1 MNVNEKILDTIIG
14 DAVDIQRYEA
24 TVQRQ
29 ILKQLKDLEGQIVT
43 ELKNSNV
50 ITAVRKQT
58 QDKRLTAL
66 LKKTRNS
73 IGTAYKAISK
83 SQTVILSE
91 VAELSELQTVNA
103 INKSIKADLAS
114 SSMSRNTLNAIASNT
129 LIEGSPTKQW
139 WSRKAIQFQ
148 NKFEDTVRMG
158 MMQGQTTDNI
168 VRSLIGTKVNKY
180 KDGALTP
187 QYRGAEA
194 VTRSSIQTV
203 ANTARLDTYQNNS
216 DIIKGIEWSS
226 TFDNRTSQI
235 CMALDGLQWDMN
247 YNPIGHSKAFV
258 GSTAHWNC
266 RSTQVP
272 ITKSWEE
279 LGSKVKVEVPVSTR
293 ASMDGQVAGGKNYE
307 QWLGTKSKAFQ
318 VEVLGVEKQKL
329 WKAGKIG
336 FTDLVNQRG
345 NPLTLAE
352 LQNKIKKPVK
362 VVKLQ
367 PVVKPI
373 PKPKPKLVTTK
384 DIQTSLTIQLAK
396 NAKDSRYILDE
407 DGVPLTRYR
416 ARRKKKGLSHAE
428 SKRADFKAQL
438 DGLTNEAAELIKI
451 SIDEATAIVNKLGIQ
466 GIRGVVPNIKAG
478 NSIASMG
485 DGVMSFSKKWF
496 NKVSSTAT
504 IKELE
509 GQIKNIIKQKD
520 ALKAEMVLKRAKYEK
535 LRNIPNRTVGEQLDM
550 QKAIKEYNATVASFN
565 KLADTNVTEILALKK
580 QKISKWKF
588 GDDIDARPWT
598 VNGYVSN
605 SGLDQMRTIVFHE
618 FGHHVHNN
626 FLVNSIKSF
635 KKPPLEGVLESLW
648 YNKDLTKS
656 LSSKYQ
662 KTNSK
667 EWFAENFA
675 IYNMGRKDLVDPI
688 LKDLIDKITAS
699 SFKNEDDLYKWLKDF
714 SGKKPFFDERGF

>member
-373 PKPKPKLVTTK
+373 PKPKTTAT
-384 DIQTSLTIQLAK
+384 IQNALSLTIAK
-396 NAKDSRYILDE
+396 NAQDARYLKSST
-407 DGVPLTRYR
+407 GYPLTRYR
-416 ARRKKKGLSHAE
+416 RQTSGQVDLS
-428 SKRADFKAQL
+428 
-438 DGLTNEAAELIKI
+438 GLT
-451 SIDEATAIVNKLGIQ
+451 DEASIIFDDSLKIAQGWLNKLNIQ
-466 GIRGVVPNIKAG
+466 GIRWIGSTGRAKA
-478 NSIASMG
+478 IAMMG
-485 DGVMSFSKKWF
+485 DGNFYFSKKYF
-496 NKVSSTAT
+496 NQYAVKGEAKLKKLAEESTKKT
-504 IKELE
+504 EKIKKELDKAKDKWFDSSGVE
-509 GQIKNIIKQKD
+509 QI
-520 ALKAEMVLKRAKYEK
+520 ALR
-535 LRNIPNRTVGEQLDM
+535 
-550 QKAIKEYNATVASFN
+550 KEYVKLINKYNRSLKNNVNAKNYNFFISS
-565 KLADTNVTEILALKK
+565 
-580 QKISKWKF
+580 QKVNLWKV
-588 GDDIDARPWT
+588 GDDLSDRPWT
-598 VNGYVSN
+598 ADLYFKGGDLRMQSTV
-605 SGLDQMRTIVFHE
+605 LHE
-618 FGHHVHNN
+618 FGHQIHQQFGLTVSNYRT
-626 FLVNSIKSF
+626 
-635 KKPPLEGVLESLW
+635 PPLEQALKKLFRKRTVSPTR
-648 YNKDLTKS
+648 YADTDA
-656 LSSKYQ
+656 Q
-662 KTNSK
+662 
-667 EWFAENFA
+667 EWFAESFSL
-675 IYNMGRKDLVDPI
+675 YTKGRLDVIDPSLVDLLQKMEKGVI
-688 LKDLIDKITAS
+688 KDADSLT
-699 SFKNEDDLYKWLKDF
+699 KWLG
-714 SGKKPFFDERGF
+714 SI

>member
-373 PKPKPKLVTTK
+373 PKPVVKPTSTK
-384 DIQTSLTIQLAK
+384 FSYT
-396 NAKDSRYILDE
+396 
-407 DGVPLTRYR
+407 
-416 ARRKKKGLSHAE
+416 
-428 SKRADFKAQL
+428 
-438 DGLTNEAAELIKI
+438 
-451 SIDEATAIVNKLGIQ
+451 
-466 GIRGVVPNIKAG
+466 NIK
-478 NSIASMG
+478 
-485 DGVMSFSKKWF
+485 
-496 NKVSSTAT
+496 
-504 IKELE
+504 
-509 GQIKNIIKQKD
+509 
-520 ALKAEMVLKRAKYEK
+520 
-535 LRNIPNRTVGEQLDM
+535 
-550 QKAIKEYNATVASFN
+550 
-565 KLADTNVTEILALKK
+565 
-580 QKISKWKF
+580 KF
-588 GDDIDARPWT
+588 
-598 VNGYVSN
+598 
-605 SGLDQMRTIVFHE
+605 
-618 FGHHVHNN
+618 
-626 FLVNSIKSF
+626 
-635 KKPPLEGVLESLW
+635 
-648 YNKDLTKS
+648 
-656 LSSKYQ
+656 
-662 KTNSK
+662 
-667 EWFAENFA
+667 
-675 IYNMGRKDLVDPI
+675 
-688 LKDLIDKITAS
+688 
-699 SFKNEDDLYKWLKDF
+699 
-714 SGKKPFFDERGF
+714 

>member
-14 DAVDIQRYEA
+14 DAVDIQRYET
-24 TVQRQ
+24 TVQRK

-50 ITAVRKQT
+50 ITAVNKQT
-58 QDKRLTAL
+58 QNKRLSVL
-66 LKKTRNS
+66 LKKTRSS
-73 IGTAYKAISK
+73 IGTAYQAISK
-83 SQTVILSE
+83 SQTVILGE

-114 SSMSRNTLNAIASNT
+114 SSMSRTSLNAIASNT

-148 NKFEDTVRMG
+148 NKFEDTIRMG
-158 MMQGQTTDNI
+158 MMQGETTDNI

-180 KDGALTP
+180 KDGALTA

-247 YNPIGHSKAFV
+247 YQPIGHDKAFV

-279 LGSKVKVEVPVSTR
+279 LGSKVKVDVPVSTR
-293 ASMDGQVAGGKNYE
+293 ASMDGQVSGGKNYE
-307 QWLGTKSKAFQ
+307 QWLKGKSKAFQ

-345 NPLTLAE
+345 NPLTLAQ

-373 PKPKPKLVTTK
+373 PKPKPKPKTNAT
-384 DIQTSLTIQLAK
+384 IQNALSLTIAK
-396 NAKDSRYILDE
+396 NAKDARYLTNSV
-407 DGVPLTRYR
+407 GYPLTRYR
-416 ARRKKKGLSHAE
+416 RQTSGQVDLS
-428 SKRADFKAQL
+428 
-438 DGLTNEAAELIKI
+438 GLT
-451 SIDEATAIVNKLGIQ
+451 DEASIIFDDSLKIAQGWLNKLNIQ
-466 GIRGVVPNIKAG
+466 GIRWIGSTGRAKA
-478 NSIASMG
+478 IAMMG
-485 DGVMSFSKKWF
+485 DGNFYFSKKYFNQYAVKGEAKLKKLAEESTKKTEKIKKELDKAKDKWF
-496 NKVSSTAT
+496 NSSGV
-504 IKELE
+504 E
-509 GQIKNIIKQKD
+509 QI
-520 ALKAEMVLKRAKYEK
+520 ALR
-535 LRNIPNRTVGEQLDM
+535 
-550 QKAIKEYNATVASFN
+550 KEYVKLINKYNRSLKNNVNAKNYNFFISS
-565 KLADTNVTEILALKK
+565 
-580 QKISKWKF
+580 QKVNSWKV
-588 GDDIDARPWT
+588 GDNLSNRPWT
-598 VNGYVSN
+598 ADLYFKGGDLRMQSTV
-605 SGLDQMRTIVFHE
+605 LHE
-618 FGHHVHNN
+618 FGHQIHQQFGLTVSNYRT
-626 FLVNSIKSF
+626 
-635 KKPPLEGVLESLW
+635 PPLEQALKKLFRKRTVSPTR
-648 YNKDLTKS
+648 YADTDA
-656 LSSKYQ
+656 Q
-662 KTNSK
+662 
-667 EWFAENFA
+667 EWFAESFA
-675 IYNMGRKDLVDPI
+675 LYTKGRL
-688 LKDLIDKITAS
+688 DLIDPRLI
-699 SFKNEDDLYKWLKDF
+699 DLLQRMEKGVIKDADSLTKWLG
-714 SGKKPFFDERGF
+714 SI